1 MGLAR
6 MTDKARG
13 HHAELIGDFK
23 YGLAS
28 GNDADLLAF
37 LQMTEEAFLE
47 LAIVLPDD
55 ELAEKVVA
63 EDKENAAANGAE
75 KKKSAD
81 PDMEEEAYMAA
92 KLACS
97 LANKDDCVM
106 CGA

>member
-1 MGLAR
+1 MRAR
-6 MTDKARG
+6 EAHHQRQRRRRRGQRHGVRRAAADAVKFTVDPAKA
-13 HHAELIGDFK
+13 AQAK
-23 YGLAS
+23 AK
-28 GNDADLLAF
+28 A
-37 LQMTEEAFLE
+37 
-47 LAIVLPDD
+47 
-55 ELAEKVVA
+55 AEKVVA